1 MRMLE
6 TKDVGIRFG
15 GVVAVDKVDMHVDE
29 NEIVAIIGPN
39 GAGKTTLFNLFT
51 GVYQPTSGAVYFKG
65 KPTAGQKP
73 HQLVRA
79 GISRTFQNI
88 RMFAGLTVLETVMV
102 GHASQNKVSWF
113 GAVFGGRGVT
123 KERVRTIDLCQ
134 ELLEFVGLLSLEEEL
149 ATNLPYGRQR
159 LLEIARALASG
170 CDLLLLDE
178 PAAGMNTQE
187 RVELVRLIRDIQKKL
202 NKTILLIE
210 HDLRLVMDI
219 SERIV
224 VLDYGL
230 KIAEGLPAE
239 VQNDPKVIEA
249 YIGAT
254 DDVLEAEGIIH
265 VVS

>member
-1 MRMLE
+1 MMMLE
-6 TKDVGIRFG
+6 TKNVGVRFG
-15 GVVAVDKVDMHVDE
+15 GVVAVDKVDMDVME
-29 NEIVAIIGPN
+29 NEILAIIGPN

-51 GVYQPTSGAVYFKG
+51 GVYQPTDGVVYLKG
-65 KPTAGQKP
+65 KPTAGLKP

-88 RMFAGLTVLETVMV
+88 RMFPSLTVLETVMV
-102 GHASQNKVSWF
+102 GHACNNKVSWL
-113 GAVFGGRGVT
+113 GAVLGGRRVT
-123 KERVRTIDLCQ
+123 RERVKTIDMCE

-159 LLEIARALASG
+159 MLEIARALASG

-178 PAAGMNTQE
+178 PAAGMNTKE
-187 RVELVRLIRDIQKKL
+187 RVDLVQLIRAIKSKL
-202 NKTILLIE
+202 HRTIVLIE

-224 VLDYGL
+224 VLDYGQ
-230 KIAEGLPAE
+230 KIAEGLPADI
-239 VQNDPKVIEA
+239 QNDPKVIEA

-254 DDVLEAEGIIH
+254 DDVLEAEGITH
-265 VVS
+265 VVA